1 MISPYD
7 WQEGVSNRAQY
18 IEGRLAQGL
27 PVLAISLN
35 EGLLMY
41 SRRRQSRKV
50 FEIYD
55 RIIFAGL
62 GQQSDLEAIRAAAL
76 EFASRE
82 GYQRSEDDVTVQRVA
97 TTVSGP
103 IKQAFADFRTAPVV
117 ARTMFGELGETP
129 EKDTYYVIDFDGDY
143 AVARLRSAIAGT
155 LESGSKLETALAAIP
170 ASTDPEEAILKLSE
184 IFDSSF
190 EGPVPEGL
198 KEEAILIERNT
209 LREDRFRVLRAVE
222 GI

>member
-1 MISPYD
+1 
-7 WQEGVSNRAQY
+7 
-18 IEGRLAQGL
+18 
-27 PVLAISLN
+27 
-35 EGLLMY
+35 
-41 SRRRQSRKV
+41 
-50 FEIYD
+50 
-55 RIIFAGL
+55 
-62 GQQSDLEAIRAAAL
+62 
-76 EFASRE
+76 
-82 GYQRSEDDVTVQRVA
+82 
-97 TTVSGP
+97 
-103 IKQAFADFRTAPVV
+103 
-117 ARTMFGELGETP
+117 MFGELGETP

-170 ASTDPEEAILKLSE
+170 ASTDPEEAILKLSD

-190 EGPVPEGL
+190 EGTIPEGL